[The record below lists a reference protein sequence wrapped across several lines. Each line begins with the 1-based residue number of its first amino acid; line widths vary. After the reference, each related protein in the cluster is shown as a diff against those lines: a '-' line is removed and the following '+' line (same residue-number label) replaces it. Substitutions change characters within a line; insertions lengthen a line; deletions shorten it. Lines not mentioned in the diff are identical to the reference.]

1 MSEGLG
7 WAPDAGCP
15 SSLEKWVN
23 LPGKSLL
30 KDFLG
35 LSERLSP
42 PKSWDGCDVSVV
54 FPARGSWRVF
64 GVRIQ
69 VAWG

>member
-1 MSEGLG
+1 MSQGLG

-35 LSERLSP
+35 LSEHLSP
-42 PKSWDGCDVSVV
+42 PKIWDGRGVLVVSLLEAPGGVL
-54 FPARGSWRVF
+54 

-69 VAWG
+69 VGWG